1 MFAVLAT
8 RIATLIATKQKLESG
23 LELARDYMHAKG
35 IPLVNEPAAS
45 W

>member
-8 RIATLIATKQKLESG
+8 RIATLIATKEKLQSG

-35 IPLVNEPAAS
+35 ITIGNEQAAS